1 MAAWGAFALMTLLA
15 CGPRLGLIP
24 EPGFVT
30 FTKVPLTTGELAR
43 YLAATLAVVTS
54 SAAAWH
60 RLRSLPAVAAVA
72 TLGRRSLAV
81 YGGHVFVQM
90 AAVALVTPFWWI
102 GSAQSLVVL
111 PFLAVLWLFARA
123 LDAWRAAD
131 RPARELRAE
140 LRGWGAPPAGVVA
153 AACLLALVRLTVP
166 AIDDAGT
173 PADVPA
179 ADQIVD
185 VELQGPDIDL
195 VDAAEEPSVL
205 EPDAGAG
212 SADPFVDEPTIDE
225 LDEAPIQSGIASPLY
240 V

>member
-1 MAAWGAFALMTLLA
+1 
-15 CGPRLGLIP
+15 
-24 EPGFVT
+24 VT
-30 FTKVPLTTGELAR
+30 FVKVPLTTGELAR

-60 RLRSLPAVAAVA
+60 RLRALPAVAAVA

-90 AAVALVTPFWWI
+90 AAVGLVTPIWWI

-123 LDAWRAAD
+123 LDAWQAAD
-131 RPARELRAE
+131 RPARALRAV
-140 LRGWGAPPAGVVA
+140 LRGWGAPPAGVLA
-153 AACLLALVRLTVP
+153 AACLLAFVRVTVP
-166 AIDDAGT
+166 VIDDAGT
-173 PADVPA
+173 TDLPA

-195 VDAAEEPSVL
+195 VDAAEEPSAL
-205 EPDAGAG
+205 EPDAGDG
-212 SADPFVDEPTIDE
+212 SADPFVDEPTIHE